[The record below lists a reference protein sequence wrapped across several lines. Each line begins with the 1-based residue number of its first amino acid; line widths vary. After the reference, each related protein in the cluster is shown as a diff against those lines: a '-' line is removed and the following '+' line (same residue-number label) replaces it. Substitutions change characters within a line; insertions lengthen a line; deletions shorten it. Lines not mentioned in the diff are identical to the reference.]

1 VRRSRR
7 IAWWTAYGA
16 GAALVA
22 LGLAWTSYRVVSL
35 EREERLARR
44 EAERQEVLRV
54 ALRRLD
60 TWFAPRIAREAARMW
75 FEYEPYY
82 PQTIAFNRL
91 LEPIAS
97 GEVLVPSP
105 LLGFSNEVFPVHFQ
119 WRERTGFTSP
129 QVPDPKMILP
139 EMVGCGPIPVR
150 EELGR
155 ALAHWA
161 TRIDPRTTLATL
173 GNVETGLQAN
183 PGFGNVAPAP
193 AVAGD
198 LRTQSAAPSSAQVW
212 TNPPAPDA
220 KGEAAEKAV
229 AARSKAPSRAYDA
242 ADPADVKGRVAN
254 FTEIQ
259 QVYSTD
265 NAAVPAQR
273 QELGQ
278 AESVTRTAVEVGP
291 LVPLWLPG
299 EPPALVFARR
309 VKSGD
314 ESILQGVVVDWTRL
328 RRDLLEQ
335 ISDLV
340 TTAELTPVPL
350 ESSDP
355 ARLVTLPAVLTADV
369 GNDETGAAGGASPTA
384 IGLAAVWVAVLGAI
398 GVTGLALR
406 SSIGNAVRTS
416 RFASSVTHELRTPLT
431 TFRLYSEMLAEGIVP
446 DPQRQREY
454 LETLRDESARLGV
467 LVENVLAWSRVEEG
481 RTPSEPRPLTVAAL
495 IAEITPVLERRC
507 QEAGVSFE
515 RADDVNGSTVTTDP
529 DRVRQI
535 LFNLVDNACKYAGR
549 GSRVRLLASVGG
561 GLLRLAIEDNGPGV
575 PQRLRHKIFRAFD
588 RGERGPGDSVRG
600 LGLGLAISS
609 ELARSL
615 GGRLRCADAPTGSG
629 AVFALELPLGLR

>member
-1 VRRSRR
+1 MRRSRR

-54 ALRRLD
+54 ALRRMD

-105 LLGFSNEVFPVHFQ
+105 LLGFSSDVFPVHFQ

-129 QVPDPKMILP
+129 QVPDPKMIRP

-150 EELGR
+150 EELGQE
-155 ALAHWA
+155 LARWA
-161 TRIDPRTTLATL
+161 TRIDPKLTLGALSAVETTL
-173 GNVETGLQAN
+173 QAS
-183 PGFGNVAPAP
+183 PEYGTAAPTP

-198 LRTQSAAPSSAQVW
+198 IRTQGVPPASGQVW
-212 TNPPAPDA
+212 TNPPEPDP
-220 KGEAAEKAV
+220 KREGERAV
-229 AARSKAPSRAYDA
+229 ALRSKSQNRAYDV

-254 FTEIQ
+254 LNEIQ
-259 QVYSTD
+259 QVYNAD
-265 NAAVPAQR
+265 NSAVPAQ
-273 QELGQ
+273 QQQLQQ
-278 AESVTRTAVEVGP
+278 AEPIAITAVEVGP

-314 ESILQGVVVDWTRL
+314 ESILQGVVVDWPRL
-328 RRDLLEQ
+328 RSDLLAQ
-335 ISDLV
+335 VADVV
-340 TTAELTPVPL
+340 TTADLSPVPL

-369 GNDETGAAGGASPTA
+369 GNVDSEATAAASPTA

-495 IAEITPVLERRC
+495 VAEITPVLERRC

-549 GSRVRLLASVGG
+549 GARVALRATVGNG
-561 GLLRLAIEDNGPGV
+561 VLRLAIEDNGPGV
-575 PQRLRHKIFRAFD
+575 PQRIRHKIFRAFD